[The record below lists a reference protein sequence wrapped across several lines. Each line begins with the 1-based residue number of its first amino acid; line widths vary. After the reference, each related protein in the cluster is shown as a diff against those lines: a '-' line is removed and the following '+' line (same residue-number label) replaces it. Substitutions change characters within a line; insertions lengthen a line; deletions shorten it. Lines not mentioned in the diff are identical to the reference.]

1 MARLL
6 ALCGVAAAGPL
17 AMGAD
22 PPPGPPMPVPPVS
35 RAERLARVLP
45 TPRLFEITM
54 TVDGRSRGPTQ
65 YCMSAETA
73 ARQAE
78 AVRARAPART
88 TPPGQGCTHRTE
100 RGPGG
105 GMHMETVCDKAAGAA
120 ATYRGTADQA
130 PGMRDFHHHM
140 ESQTGDPPRT
150 IVSDARIVQLGDCPA
165 DLKPGQMRG
174 PDGRVRDMA
183 ALNPSP

>member
-1 MARLL
+1 MRKVL
-6 ALCGVAAAGPL
+6 ALGGVAAAGLL

-22 PPPGPPMPVPPVS
+22 PPGPPMPVPPVS
-35 RAERLARVLP
+35 HSERLARVLP

-54 TVDGRSRGPTQ
+54 TLNGKTRGPTQ

-78 AVRARAPART
+78 ATRARAPAQT

-100 RGPGG
+100 RGPTGS
-105 GMHMETVCDKAAGAA
+105 MHMEMVCDKAAGAA
-120 ATYRGTADQA
+120 ATFRSTADQE

-140 ESQTGDPPRT
+140 ESQAGEPPRT
-150 IVSDARIVQLGDCPA
+150 IVSDTHIVQLGDCPA

-174 PDGRVRDMA
+174 PDGRVRDMVA
-183 ALNPSP
+183 RDPSH